1 MPFRTFPCIFCLLL
15 CTNALAIYAVS
26 HPVRSLLVVIL
37 AYSLLLQIAYV
48 GSVFLLVCLIALSKG
63 LTNFRLVIGAQIQNV
78 RGKGKVWQIVT
89 PPAQPAWGKVE
100 GERLERASRASERL
114 H

>member
-26 HPVRSLLVVIL
+26 HPFRSLLVVIL
-37 AYSLLLQIAYV
+37 AYSLLLQIAYI

-63 LTNFRLVIGAQIQNV
+63 LTNFRLVIGAQS
-78 RGKGKVWQIVT
+78 RTSAEKEGLADCHSSS
-89 PPAQPAWGKVE
+89 PAGMGQGRRRTA
-100 GERLERASRASERL
+100 
-114 H
+114 